1 MSEMHDPAHPG
12 EIVREAIN
20 AEGWTIRDAAERLGV
35 ARVTL
40 QRVLNCRASVSPR
53 MALSLERIG
62 WSNAAFW
69 IRLQG
74 QYDLAKARRDAS
86 SPLELEPA

>member
-1 MSEMHDPAHPG
+1 MAEMHDPAHPG
-12 EIVREAIN
+12 EIIRDAID
-20 AEGWTIRDAAERLGV
+20 AEGWTIRHAAERLGV

-40 QRVLNCRASVSPR
+40 QRVLNCRAAVSPR
-53 MALSLERIG
+53 MALALEGVG

-74 QYDLAKARRDAS
+74 QYDLAKARRDVA
-86 SPLELEPA
+86 AA